1 MLQFIYCIYS
11 LHLVLEMSGA
21 ENHSV
26 ILTETLGRRGLVLLL
41 GRRIF
46 FQGRKGVNGRGTER

>member
-21 ENHSV
+21 ENNSV
-26 ILTETLGRRGLVLLL
+26 ILTETLGRRRLVLLL
-41 GRRIF
+41 GR
-46 FQGRKGVNGRGTER
+46 